1 MVQRSELLNG
11 GRRRTFSS
19 HADLEAF
26 LEPTVLA
33 LVAVVLVDGAV
44 ATAATR
50 VGEVAADRAL
60 EEALAAL
67 ARQHA
72 VVLPRTL
79 VAAHDALGVQL
90 QPVPAA
96 AVVAA
101 AVARRIG
108 DGSDVSVLLR
118 VRVVVRRAGGVER
131 VWAR

>member
-1 MVQRSELLNG
+1 
-11 GRRRTFSS
+11 
-19 HADLEAF
+19 
-26 LEPTVLA
+26 VLA